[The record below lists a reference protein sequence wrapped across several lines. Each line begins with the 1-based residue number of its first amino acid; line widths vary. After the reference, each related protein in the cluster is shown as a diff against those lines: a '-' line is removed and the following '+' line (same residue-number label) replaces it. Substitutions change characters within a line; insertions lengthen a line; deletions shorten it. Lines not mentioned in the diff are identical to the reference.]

1 MNEPGKKPRDEHARR
16 DQDALLDEA
25 LRMTFP
31 ASDPVAISF
40 DNATARDTADPAAD
54 SEAEQVP
61 RPAEHSTVF
70 RRKT

>member
-40 DNATARDTADPAAD
+40 DDATASDTADPAD
-54 SEAEQVP
+54 SDAEQVP
-61 RPAEHSTVF
+61 RPVEHATAF
-70 RRKT
+70 HRKT